1 MRKRPIIIKGSNVI
15 EILHVK
21 INKRKIF
28 YVYPDY
34 NNILSDTFGE
44 QLLESSRYGKI
55 YKNI

>member
-21 INKRKIF
+21 INKRKFF
-28 YVYPDY
+28 YVYPEY

-44 QLLESSRYGKI
+44 QLLESSRYCKI
-55 YKNI
+55 YRNI